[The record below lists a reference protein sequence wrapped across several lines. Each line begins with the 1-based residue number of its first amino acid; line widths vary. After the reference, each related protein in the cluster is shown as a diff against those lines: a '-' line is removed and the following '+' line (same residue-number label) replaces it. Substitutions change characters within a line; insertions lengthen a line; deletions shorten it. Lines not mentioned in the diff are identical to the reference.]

1 MGAHPADPAGKGFD
15 PRLLDAEYRASLP
28 ANHPRRLMVE
38 NAPPSVR
45 GFPPECYLADG
56 EDVAE
61 ASSMMSG
68 YSDENKERY
77 FQWFIG
83 AVGSWELEKTG
94 DTAEALDKAYITYVE
109 FWSVLMAFGFMGF
122 TRVRLRA
129 GAPTAAPA
137 PPSLPFLRRR

>member
-1 MGAHPADPAGKGFD
+1 M
-15 PRLLDAEYRASLP
+15 L
-28 ANHPRRLMVE
+28 
-38 NAPPSVR
+38 
-45 GFPPECYLADG
+45 
-56 EDVAE
+56 
-61 ASSMMSG
+61 SG

-94 DTAEALDKAYITYVE
+94 DTAEALDKAYITYSE

-129 GAPTAAPA
+129 DALPLAHYRSYTALPPIPPPQMTGYDRKGIKKGGGILKGAAALGGFVYNIIEALQCDAAAKLAANPA
-137 PPSLPFLRRR
+137 HLARTVPLNTE